1 MLRVNLTTFNCILP
15 LNTEIMTKVTLRHK
29 PIGKGRKSLYLEI
42 YPPIQSETTGKLLRK
57 LYLKMFTYNRPRSEV
72 ERHHNKETV
81 SLAEHM
87 RAQRQIDVHNADYG
101 FLNKTKFNS
110 DFIDFFQTEANK
122 RPGSVHWSMAV
133 AYFKK
138 FVGKTFLFKHLNET
152 LCEAYKNYL
161 LSSPSLGRSKRT
173 IKKNTAATYF
183 SRFKSVLK
191 KAFRNKYISADL
203 GNSIYNIK
211 INDTHRPYLF
221 KDELQKMADSE
232 CSSPIVKKAGLFSA
246 LTGLRFCDIENLK
259 WGNIQGTPGNYYILY
274 KQNKT
279 GKAEYYPISDN
290 TLSLLDPHGEYDTK
304 IFEGLAYPDITKF
317 LPGWLKNAG
326 IKKHFT
332 FHGFR
337 HTFAT
342 LQLTSGTDIYTV
354 SKLLGHKDV
363 KTTEVYVRIVDA
375 LTKEASEK
383 IKLDLSNNT

>member
-1 MLRVNLTTFNCILP
+1 MA
-15 LNTEIMTKVTLRHK
+15 KVTLRDK
-29 PIGKGRKSLYLEI
+29 IIGKGRKSLYLDI
-42 YPPIQSETTGKLLRK
+42 YPPIQSETTGKPLRK
-57 LYLKMFTYNRPRSEV
+57 FYLKLFIYNRPKSEA
-72 ERHHNKETV
+72 EKLHNKQTV
-81 SLAEHM
+81 SLAEHI
-87 RAQRQIDVHNADYG
+87 RAQRQVDLDNADYG

-110 DFIDFFQTEANK
+110 DFIDFFQKEANK

-138 FVGKTFLFKHLNET
+138 FVGNVFLFKHLNET

-161 LSSPSLGRSKRT
+161 LSSPAVGRSRRK
-173 IKKNTAATYF
+173 IQKNTASTYF

-191 KAFRNKYISADL
+191 KAYRNKYISTDL
-203 GNSIYNIK
+203 GNAIYNIK
-211 INDTHRPYLF
+211 VNDTHRPYLF
-221 KDELQKMADSE
+221 KDELQKMADSK
-232 CSSPIVKKAGLFSA
+232 CNSPIVKKAGLFSA

-259 WGNIQGTPGNYYILY
+259 WGDIQGTPGNYYILY

-279 GKAEYYPISDN
+279 GKAEYYPISDD
-290 TLSLLDPHGEYDTK
+290 TLSLLNPHGEYDAK
-304 IFEGLAYPDITKF
+304 IFEGLAYSDVTKF

-363 KTTEVYVRIVDA
+363 KTTEVYIRIVDA

-383 IKLDLSNNT
+383 IKLDFS

>member
-1 MLRVNLTTFNCILP
+1 MA
-15 LNTEIMTKVTLRHK
+15 KVTLRHK
-29 PIGKGRKSLYLEI
+29 PIGKGRKSLYLDI

-57 LYLKMFTYNRPRSEV
+57 FYLKLYIYNRPKSEF
-72 ERHHNKETV
+72 EKLHNKKTA
-81 SLAEHM
+81 SLAQHV
-87 RAQRQIDVHNADYG
+87 RAQRQIDLDNADYG
-101 FLNKTKFNS
+101 FLIKTKLNA
-110 DFIDFFQTEANK
+110 DFVEFFQKEADK

-133 AYFKK
+133 TYFKK
-138 FVGKTFLFKHLNET
+138 FVGKVFLFKYLNET

-161 LSSPSLGRSKRT
+161 LSSPALGRSKRK
-173 IKKNTAATYF
+173 IQKNTASTYF

-191 KAFRNKYISADL
+191 KAYRNKYISADL
-203 GNSIYNIK
+203 GNAIYNIK
-211 INDTHRPYLF
+211 MDDTHRPYLF
-221 KDELQKMADSE
+221 KDELQKMANSE

-259 WGNIQGTPGNYYILY
+259 WCDIQGTSGNYYILY

-279 GKAEYYPISDN
+279 GKAEYYPISDD
-290 TLSLLDPHGEYDTK
+290 TLSLLNPHGEYDAK
-304 IFEGLAYPDITKF
+304 VFEGLTYSDVIKF
-317 LPGWLKNAG
+317 LPEWIKNAG

-363 KTTEVYVRIVDA
+363 KTTEVYVRIVDE
-375 LTKEASEK
+375 LTKKASEK
-383 IKLDLSNNT
+383 IKLDLNEKTN